1 MVASLT
7 GLSRTSTR
15 TIQRGGP
22 LSGSDFFTSVFH
34 PIRIQPVVP
43 DVLCGTRSR
52 AFPSIQQAVALAYKE
67 AKPQTFV
74 RIIALLSA
82 RVMYTNNSR
91 CYPWE
96 DKKQ

>member
-7 GLSRTSTR
+7 GLSSIKTR
-15 TIQRGGP
+15 TIQRGG
-22 LSGSDFFTSVFH
+22 LSSGSDFVTLIF
-34 PIRIQPVVP
+34 PPCRIQLEVN
-43 DVLCGTRSR
+43 DVMRGARSR
-52 AFPSIQQAVALAYKE
+52 VLASFRQAIAMAYKE

-74 RIIALLSA
+74 RIIALLLA

-96 DKKQ
+96 DRKQ

>member
-22 LSGSDFFTSVFH
+22 LSGSDFVTPIFH

-43 DVLCGTRSR
+43 DVLRGARSR
-52 AFPSIQQAVALAYKE
+52 AFPSIQQAVAMAYKE

>member
-1 MVASLT
+1 MVASLI
-7 GLSRTSTR
+7 GLSSTSTR

-22 LSGSDFFTSVFH
+22 LSGSDFVT
-34 PIRIQPVVP
+34 PIFSPCRIQLEVN
-43 DVLCGTRSR
+43 DAIRGARSR
-52 AFPSIQQAVALAYKE
+52 ALASFRLAVAMAYKE

>member
-7 GLSRTSTR
+7 GLSRISTR

-22 LSGSDFFTSVFH
+22 LSGSDFVTSIFH

-43 DVLCGTRSR
+43 DVLRGARSR
-52 AFPSIQQAVALAYKE
+52 AYSSFRQAVAMAYKE

-74 RIIALLSA
+74 RIIVLISA
-82 RVMYTNNSR
+82 RVM
-91 CYPWE
+91 
-96 DKKQ
+96 

>member
-7 GLSRTSTR
+7 GLNKPTAR

-22 LSGSDFFTSVFH
+22 LSGSDFVTSIFH
-34 PIRIQPVVP
+34 PMCIHLVVP
-43 DVLCGTRSR
+43 DVLCGARSR
-52 AFPSIQQAVALAYKE
+52 AFSSFRQAVAMAYKE